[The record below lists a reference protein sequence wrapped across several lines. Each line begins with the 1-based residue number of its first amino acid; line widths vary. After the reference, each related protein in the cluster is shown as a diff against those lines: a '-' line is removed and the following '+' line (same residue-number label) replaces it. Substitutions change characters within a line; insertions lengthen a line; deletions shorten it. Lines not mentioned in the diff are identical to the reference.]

1 MPIQSEQ
8 ILENNLVAQLETLGF
23 EKVRIKDEAA
33 LIQNLKQQLEKHNKT
48 SLSDKEFKQVL
59 NKLARGNI
67 FEKAKILRDKV
78 DYTKDDGEIG
88 YIELIDQIKWCKN
101 EYQVTHQVTMK
112 GTYTNRYDVTLLVNG
127 LPLVQIE
134 LKRRGLELKEAFNQ
148 TNRYH
153 RHSFAAGYGLFGY
166 IQLFVI
172 SNGVNTKYFANN
184 PVNKRDFKQTF
195 YWADWDNKKITQLS
209 EFPKHS
215 WKSANSPNSLPNMW
229 Y

>member
-1 MPIQSEQ
+1 M
-8 ILENNLVAQLETLGF
+8 
-23 EKVRIKDEAA
+23 
-33 LIQNLKQQLEKHNKT
+33 
-48 SLSDKEFKQVL
+48 

-172 SNGVNTKYFANN
+172 SNGVNSKYYANN
-184 PVNKRDFKQTF
+184 PVNKRDFKTDILLGRLGQQKDHSAQRVCRIILGKVPTLQTH
-195 YWADWDNKKITQLS
+195 Y
-209 EFPKHS
+209 
-215 WKSANSPNSLPNMW
+215 
-229 Y
+229 